1 MDVFEVMEDLSC
13 QQVVFCHDEA
23 TGLKAIIAFHDTT
36 LGPALG
42 GCRMRN
48 YASEEEALMDV
59 MRLARGMTLK
69 SSISGLDF
77 GGGKAVIW
85 GDPHQKSEP
94 MLRAM
99 GRFVEGLNGRIITGT
114 DMGTEPKDFAH
125 MGKETRYLTSLP
137 EEMGGRGD
145 PSLMTAT
152 GVFHGIRAC
161 LEEVYGSDSMEGKTV
176 SIQGVGKVGRHL
188 ARMLQEEGARIIA
201 CDPAEE
207 CLEMARKEL
216 NCQLAGP
223 DEIYELEADVFSPN
237 ALGGVLNDSTVPGL
251 KCKIVAGAANNQLA
265 EARHGKMLWERGIL
279 YAPDFVI
286 NSGGLIN
293 VAAEYLQESE
303 AKVDYK
309 VRQIYTA
316 LKDIYKVARERDLP
330 TSDVAEIL
338 AMERVDLI
346 GKIRKIHV
354 Y

>member
-1 MDVFEVMEDLSC
+1 MNVFEVMDDLSC
-13 QQVVFCHDEA
+13 QQVVFCHDKA

-48 YASEEEALMDV
+48 YANEEEALMDV
-59 MRLARGMTLK
+59 LRLAQGMTLK
-69 SSISGLDF
+69 SSIAGLDF

-85 GDPHQKSEP
+85 GNPQEKSEP

-99 GRFVEGLNGRIITGT
+99 GRFVEGLKGRIITGT
-114 DMGTEPKDFAH
+114 DMGTEPKDFAF

-188 ARMLQEEGARIIA
+188 GQMLQKEGARIIV
-201 CDPAEE
+201 CDPAAE
-207 CLEMARKEL
+207 CLNTAREEL
-216 NCQLAGP
+216 HCQLVSP
-223 DEIYELEADVFSPN
+223 DEIYEVEADIFSPN
-237 ALGGVLNDSTVPGL
+237 AVGGIINDNTISRL
-251 KCKIVAGAANNQLA
+251 KSKIIAGAANNQLA
-265 EARHGKMLWERGIL
+265 EDRHGKMLWEKGIL

-286 NSGGLIN
+286 NAGGLIN
-293 VAAEYLQESE
+293 VAAEYLQESKE
-303 AKVDYK
+303 KVDFK
-309 VRQIYTA
+309 VKKIYEA
-316 LKDIYKVARERDLP
+316 LKEIFKVARERNLP
-330 TSDVAEIL
+330 TYDVAEIL

-346 GKIRKIHV
+346 GKTRKIYV
-354 Y
+354 G